1 MNHIPVQAF
10 DPIVRNFYPA
20 LLYTDGDRFVG
31 LERRSHGESTLYYA
45 PGFIDSHTHVYP
57 GATDLGIPVDRIGL
71 STGVHLVVD
80 AGSAGCT
87 NFPCFRDYVAPAF
100 RTPIKA
106 FLNIGRA
113 GLVTKHPYFDPR
125 DLDVSA
131 AVNTIRQDRS
141 RMLLGIK
148 VLSSGLIVEGAGL
161 EPMRVAV
168 KAADM
173 AGCRIMAHLV
183 EGPPS
188 NQDTMSLLRPGDI
201 ITHIFHGAPNLAANR
216 KASKGAAMDP
226 RYCSLD
232 NIMWNPDGTP
242 TPPLADAIARG
253 VLLDVGH
260 GAASLDQE
268 VARRAIGSGIR
279 AFSISTDA
287 HIRNVDTV
295 VQSLPHTMSKF
306 LSLGMSL
313 SEVISS
319 VTVIPA
325 QQLGLGADW
334 TDLTKRAT
342 LFRLR
347 AVTQEDPPFLDA
359 YQNTIPVQQVVEP
372 VAVMTDRIFSLLTP
386 NRSATE
392 QTM

>member
-10 DPIVRNFYPA
+10 DPVERNFRPA
-20 LLYTDGDRFVG
+20 LLHMDGDRLAG
-31 LERRSHGESTLYYA
+31 LERRSCGESPLYFA
-45 PGFIDSHTHVYP
+45 PGFIDSHAHVYP

-80 AGSAGCT
+80 AGSAGST

-125 DLDVSA
+125 DLDISA
-131 AVNTIRQDRS
+131 AVNTMRQDHS
-141 RMLLGIK
+141 GMLLGIK
-148 VLSSGLIVEGAGL
+148 VLSSGLIVEEAGL
-161 EPMRVAV
+161 EPLRGAV
-168 KAADM
+168 KAADEL
-173 AGCRIMAHLV
+173 GCRVMAHLV

-188 NQDTMSLLRPGDI
+188 NQETMALLRPGDI
-201 ITHIFHGAPNLAANR
+201 ITHIFHGAPNLDANR
-216 KASKGAAMDP
+216 KASKGGAIDT
-226 RYCSLD
+226 RHCSLG
-232 NIMWNPDGTP
+232 NVMWNPDGTP
-242 TPPLADAIARG
+242 TPPLADAISRG

-268 VARRAIGSGIR
+268 VARKAIGAGIR

-313 SEVISS
+313 EEVVAS

-325 QQLGLGADW
+325 LQLGLGTDW

-347 AVTQEDPPFLDA
+347 PVIPEDPPFLDA
-359 YQNTIPVQQVVEP
+359 YQNMIPVQQVVEP
-372 VAVMTDRIFSLLTP
+372 VAVVTAGALSPLKRDW
-386 NRSATE
+386 AGV
-392 QTM
+392 Q

>member
-1 MNHIPVQAF
+1 MNTIPVQAF
-10 DPIVRNFYPA
+10 GPAEKSFYPA
-20 LLYTDGDRFVG
+20 LLHMDGNRFIG
-31 LERRSHGESTLYYA
+31 LERRSHGESSLYFA
-45 PGFIDSHTHVYP
+45 PGFIDSHAHVYP

-80 AGSAGCT
+80 AGSAGST

-100 RTPIKA
+100 KTPIKA

-125 DLDVSA
+125 DLDLSA
-131 AVNTIRQDRS
+131 AVDTMRQDHS
-141 RMLLGIK
+141 GMLLGIK
-148 VLSSGLIVEGAGL
+148 VLSSGLIVEEAGL
-161 EPMRVAV
+161 EPLRGAV
-168 KAADM
+168 KAAD
-173 AGCRIMAHLV
+173 ALGCRIMAHLV

-188 NQDTMSLLRPGDI
+188 NHDTMALLRAGDI
-201 ITHIFHGAPNLAANR
+201 ITHIFHGAPNLDANR
-216 KASKGAAMDP
+216 KASKGATIDT
-226 RYCSLD
+226 RYCSLG
-232 NIMWNPDGTP
+232 NVMWNPDGTP
-242 TPPLADAIARG
+242 TKPLADAMARG

-260 GAASLDQE
+260 GAASLDQD
-268 VARRAIGSGIR
+268 VARRAIGAGIR
-279 AFSISTDA
+279 EFSISTDA

-313 SEVISS
+313 EEIVAS

-325 QQLGLGADW
+325 RQLGLDPDW

-347 AVTQEDPPFLDA
+347 PVTSEDPPFLDA

-372 VAVMTDRIFSLLTP
+372 VAVVTTGTLFPLKPDWARV
-386 NRSATE
+386 
-392 QTM
+392 Q